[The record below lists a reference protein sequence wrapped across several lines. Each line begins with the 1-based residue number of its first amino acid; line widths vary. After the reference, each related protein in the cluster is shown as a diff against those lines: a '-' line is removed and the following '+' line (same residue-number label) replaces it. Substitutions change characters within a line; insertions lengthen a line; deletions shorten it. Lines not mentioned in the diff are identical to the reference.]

1 MKLKEVIPFV
11 DLTNTFLYV
20 PDKLIKQMP
29 ALDKLVNHSGDY
41 YSRAYNCHTKKR
53 DLVMMSLSGK
63 AKSFL
68 GENPFELFK
77 WVSRKKDLFECEIDS
92 INSVIID
99 YDTAVL
105 KIVLKENQEAWDER
119 KLASK

>member
-1 MKLKEVIPFV
+1 MKGKYEMKLKEVIPFV
-11 DLTNTFLYV
+11 DLTNTFVYV

-41 YSRAYNCHTKKR
+41 YSRAYNPHTKKR

-63 AKSFL
+63 AESFL
-68 GENPFELFK
+68 GEYPFELFK
-77 WVSRKKDLFECEIDS
+77 WVSRKKDLFELEIDS

-105 KIVLKENQEAWDER
+105 KIVLKADHVV
-119 KLASK
+119 

>member
-1 MKLKEVIPFV
+1 MKGKYEMKLKEVIPFV
-11 DLTNTFLYV
+11 DLTNTFVYV
-20 PDKLIKQMP
+20 PNKLIEQMP
-29 ALDKLVNHSGDY
+29 ALDKLVNNSGDY

-63 AKSFL
+63 AEEFL
-68 GENPFELFK
+68 GEYPFELFK
-77 WVSRKKDLFECEIDS
+77 WVSRKKDLFELEIDS

-105 KIVLKENQEAWDER
+105 KIVLNEDQG
-119 KLASK
+119 L